1 MFISFEGPDGSG
13 KSTQISLL
21 AERLRSAGREV
32 VTVREPGGTPAG
44 ERVRAILLGDGG
56 AVLSGGYR
64 QRIGLA
70 RAVYG
75 NPSLVVLDEIGRGTA
90 TFDGL
95 SIADSETMM
104 NSDTYFVNIPM
115 WDTFGT
121 SADFSSSVVEPK
133 FVRAGLFNDFLTS
146 NGDGAFFDWNPNL
159 DQSGRTLRMDDEN
172 AWIEPYIVPA
182 VPNTVSSPSAPD
194 NSQTISS

>member
-1 MFISFEGPDGSG
+1 MTP
-13 KSTQISLL
+13 
-21 AERLRSAGREV
+21 EV
-32 VTVREPGGTPAG
+32 VEL
-44 ERVRAILLGDGG
+44 ILKQHVASHRLHLRNGIS
-56 AVLSGGYR
+56 AAHS
-64 QRIGLA
+64 QGL
-70 RAVYG
+70 
-75 NPSLVVLDEIGRGTA
+75 SLVGA
-90 TFDGL
+90 QFDGL

-159 DQSGRTLRMDDEN
+159 DGKSTRLN
-172 AWIEPYIVPA
+172 
-182 VPNTVSSPSAPD
+182 SSH
-194 NSQTISS
+194 